1 MLGVNIWRRMLG
13 VDNRTVIEGIDY
25 DEDAEAVVAHVRQR
39 KATKRRCGLCG
50 KRAPLYDQGGGRRL
64 WRALDLG
71 LLRVFLEAN
80 SPRVTCK
87 DHGVTV
93 AQVPWAR
100 HGAGHTTAFDDT
112 IAWLTTRTPKST
124 VCEMF
129 RIAWSSVGSIIG
141 RVVDEA
147 HAVKDPLDGLKR
159 IGIDEISYKRGHKYL
174 TIIVDHDTGNLVWA
188 AVGRDKDTLGTFFDA
203 LGSERAKEIKLVSAD
218 AAEWISTVV
227 AEKCKN
233 ATLCLDPF
241 HIVAWATDALDEVRR
256 DIQREARKAG
266 MTAES
271 KEIKGARY
279 ALWKNPENLTANQNA
294 KLSEIAK
301 TNGALYRAYLLKEQL
316 RQAFAIK
323 GPTALVIIDDW
334 LSWASRSR
342 IPAFV
347 ELARKIRRHRDG
359 IEAALVHGL
368 SNALIESTNTKLRVL
383 TRMAFGFR
391 EPEHLIALAM
401 LDRGGVCPLLPG
413 RETG

>member
-1 MLGVNIWRRMLG
+1 MGITVWRRILGVEKS
-13 VDNRTVIEGIDY
+13 TVIEGIDY
-25 DEDAEAVVAHVRQR
+25 DDDVEAIVAHVRPR

-50 KRAPLYDQGGGRRL
+50 KRSPLYDQGGGRRL
-64 WRALDLG
+64 WRAPDLG
-71 LLRVFLEAN
+71 LLRVFLESDA
-80 SPRVTCK
+80 PRVTCGE
-87 DHGVTV
+87 HGVTV

-129 RIAWSSVGSIIG
+129 RIAWATVGSIVS

-147 HAVKDPLDGLKR
+147 HVINDPLDGLRR
-159 IGIDEISYKRGHKYL
+159 IGIDEISYKKGHKYL
-174 TIIVDHDTGNLVWA
+174 TIVVDHDSTNLVWA
-188 AVGRDKDTLGTFFDA
+188 AVGRDKDTLGKFFDQ
-203 LGSERAKEIKLVSAD
+203 LGTERAKEIKLVSAD
-218 AAEWISTVV
+218 AADWIGTVV
-227 AEKCKN
+227 AERCEN

-266 MTAES
+266 MTGES

-279 ALWKNPENLTANQNA
+279 ALWKNPDNLTANQQA
-294 KLSEIAK
+294 KLSQVAK

-316 RQAFAIK
+316 REAFAIK
-323 GPTALVIIDDW
+323 GPKALVIIDDW

-347 ELARKIRRHRDG
+347 DLARKIRRHRDG
-359 IEAALVHGL
+359 IEAALIHGL

-401 LDRGGVCPLLPG
+401 LDRGGVCPALPG

>member
-13 VDNRTVIEGIDY
+13 VDKRTVIEEIDY

-39 KATKRRCGLCG
+39 KVTKRRCGLCG

-64 WRALDLG
+64 WRGPDLG
-71 LLRVFLEAN
+71 LLRVFLEAD
-80 SPRVTCK
+80 SPRVSCK
-87 DHGVTV
+87 QHGVTV

-112 IAWLTTRTPKST
+112 IAWITAKTPKST

-129 RIAWSSVGSIIG
+129 RIGWSTVGSIVS

-159 IGIDEISYKRGHKYL
+159 IGIDEISYKKGHKYL
-174 TIIVDHDTGNLVWA
+174 TIVVDHDTGDLVWA
-188 AVGRDKDTLGTFFDA
+188 AAGRDKETLGTFFDA
-203 LGSERAKEIKLVSAD
+203 LGVERAKQIKLVSAD

-227 AEKCKN
+227 AEKCEN

-256 DIQREARKAG
+256 EIQREARKEG

-279 ALWKNPENLTANQNA
+279 ALWKNPENLTAKQNA
-294 KLSEIAK
+294 KLSDIAK

-323 GPTALVIIDDW
+323 GPEALVIIDDW

-342 IPAFV
+342 IRAFV
-347 ELARKIRRHRDG
+347 KLARKIRRHRAG
-359 IEAALVHGL
+359 IEAALTHGL

-401 LDRGGVCPLLPG
+401 LDRGGVRPALPG
-413 RETG
+413 RATS

>member
-1 MLGVNIWRRMLG
+1 MLGVTIWRKMLG
-13 VDNRTVIEGIDY
+13 VDKRTVIEGIDY
-25 DEDAEAVVAHVRQR
+25 DEDTEAIIAQVRPR
-39 KATKRRCGLCG
+39 KITKRRCGLCG
-50 KRAPLYDQGGGRRL
+50 KKAPLYDQGGGRRL
-64 WRALDLG
+64 WRTLDLG
-71 LLRVFLEAN
+71 LLRVFLESD

-100 HGAGHTTAFDDT
+100 HNAGHTIAFDDT

-129 RIAWSSVGSIIG
+129 RIAWSTVGSIIG

-147 HAVKDPLDGLKR
+147 NVRRDPLDGLRR
-159 IGIDEISYKRGHKYL
+159 IGIDEISYKKGHKYL
-174 TIIVDHDTGNLVWA
+174 TVVVDHDTGCLVWA
-188 AVGRDKDTLGTFFDA
+188 AVGRDKDTLGKFFDE
-203 LGSERAKEIKLVSAD
+203 LGEQRASKIKLVSAD

-256 DIQREARKAG
+256 DMQREARKAG
-266 MTAES
+266 MTGES

-279 ALWKNPENLTANQNA
+279 ALWKNPDKLTERQGA
-294 KLSEIAK
+294 KLADIKK
-301 TNGALYRAYLLKEQL
+301 TNAVLYRAYLLKEQF
-316 RQAFAIK
+316 RQAFAVK
-323 GPTALVIIDDW
+323 GPKALVMIKDW
-334 LSWASRSR
+334 LSWASRSQ
-342 IPAFV
+342 IAAFV
-347 ELARKIRRHRDG
+347 ELAKKIRRHLPG

-368 SNALIESTNTKLRVL
+368 SNALIESTNTKIRVI

-401 LDRGGVCPLLPG
+401 LDRGGVCPPLPG
-413 RETG
+413 REVD